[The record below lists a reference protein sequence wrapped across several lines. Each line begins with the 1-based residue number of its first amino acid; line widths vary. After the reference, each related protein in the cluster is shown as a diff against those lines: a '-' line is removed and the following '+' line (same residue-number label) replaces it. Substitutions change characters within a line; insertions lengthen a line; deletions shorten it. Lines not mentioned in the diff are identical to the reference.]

1 MGFFVFDDTR
11 AIPLDDRVL
20 AHLQIVIVDKL
31 RRRESFGLNLKS
43 DGTMVTMWL
52 SCYTPLQFIY
62 EGNRQPRINWR
73 WVDLLAAEAGFTGML
88 ELRPEPTELRPEPT
102 EAVPTV
108 AKAGAA

>member
-1 MGFFVFDDTR
+1 MGFFVFDDAR

-43 DGTMVTMWL
+43 DGVMVSMWL
-52 SCYTPLQFIY
+52 TCYSPLQFVY

-73 WVDLLAAEAGFTGML
+73 WVDVLAAEAGFSGML
-88 ELRPEPTELRPEPT
+88 EVLPEPV
-102 EAVPTV
+102 EAPVV
-108 AKAGAA
+108 VKASAA

>member
-20 AHLQIVIVDKL
+20 AHLQIVIIDKL
-31 RRRESFGLNLKS
+31 RRHEAFALNLNT
-43 DGTMVTMWL
+43 DRAMVTMWL
-52 SCYTPLQFIY
+52 TCYTPLQFVY

-88 ELRPEPTELRPEPT
+88 ELLPEPV
-102 EAVPTV
+102 EASPVV
-108 AKAGAA
+108 VKAGAA

>member
-31 RRRESFGLNLKS
+31 RRRESFGLNLKG
-43 DGTMVTMWL
+43 DAVMVTMWL
-52 SCYTPLQFIY
+52 TCYTPLQFIY

-73 WVDLLAAEAGFTGML
+73 WVELLAAEAGFSGML
-88 ELRPEPTELRPEPT
+88 ELLPEPA

-108 AKAGAA
+108 VKAGAD